1 MFPTSHKGPLV
12 LVNGT
17 ADASD
22 LQLAARLTARF
33 SQGKDDEEVTVAVC
47 NGQGGEQLVTVRP
60 MPPAEIPG
68 DWYL

>member
-1 MFPTSHKGPLV
+1 M
-12 LVNGT
+12 NGT

-33 SQGKDDEEVTVAVC
+33 SQGKEDEEVTVAVC
-47 NGQGGEQLVTVRP
+47 NPEGGERLVTVRP
-60 MPPAEIPG
+60 MAPAEIPS